1 MFTGIVQGLGTI
13 KAIDEGDGITTF
25 SVLCPDTQDL
35 AIGASV
41 AIDGVCLTATSIE
54 EELVTFDIIPE
65 TMERTT
71 LGERGV
77 DDEVNIE
84 RSLRYGDEVGGHL
97 LSGHIIG
104 RGLVT
109 YAQALG
115 EGAQLKIKAPPSIQ
129 KYIQTKGYIG
139 IDGISLTLG
148 EVNGNE
154 FDLHII
160 PETLRLTA
168 LGSKQA
174 GDAVNIEIDSTTM
187 MIVET
192 VERLLKENEL

>member
-54 EELVTFDIIPE
+54 GELVTFDIIPE

-77 DDEVNIE
+77 GDEVNIE

>member
-25 SVLCPDTQDL
+25 SVRCPDTQGL

-41 AIDGVCLTATSIE
+41 AIDGVCLTATAIDG
-54 EELVTFDIIPE
+54 ELVTFDIIPE

-77 DDEVNIE
+77 GDEVNIE

-109 YAQALG
+109 YTQAVG

-139 IDGISLTLG
+139 IDGISLTVG
-148 EVNGNE
+148 EVTGNN

-168 LGSKQA
+168 LGSKQV

>member
-1 MFTGIVQGLGTI
+1 MFTGIVQGLGVI
-13 KAIDEGDGITTF
+13 QSIEEGDGIITF
-25 SVLCPDTQDL
+25 SVVCPDTQDL
-35 AIGASV
+35 IIGASV
-41 AIDGVCLTATSIE
+41 AIDGVCLTATSINGD
-54 EELVTFDIIPE
+54 LVTFDIIPE

-71 LGERGV
+71 LGERIV
-77 DDEVNIE
+77 DDNVNIE

-109 YAQALG
+109 YSESVG
-115 EGAQLKIKAPPSIQ
+115 EGAQLKIKAPPAIQ

-148 EVNGNE
+148 EVVDNE

-160 PETLRLTA
+160 PETLRLTT

-192 VERLLKENEL
+192 VERLIKEN

>member
-13 KAIDEGDGITTF
+13 KSIEEGNGITTL
-25 SVLCPDTQDL
+25 SIACPDTQNL
-35 AIGASV
+35 VIGASV
-41 AIDGVCLTATSIE
+41 AIDGICLTATSIKDK
-54 EELVTFDIIPE
+54 LVTFDVIPE

-71 LGERGV
+71 LGERV
-77 DDEVNIE
+77 ANDEVNIE

-104 RGLVT
+104 RGLLT
-109 YAQALG
+109 YSENIG

-139 IDGISLTLG
+139 IDGISLTIG
-148 EVNGNE
+148 EVHENE

-160 PETLRLTA
+160 PETLRLTT
-168 LGSKQA
+168 LGSKQV
-174 GDAVNIEIDSTTM
+174 GDAINIEIDSTTM

-192 VERLLKENEL
+192 VERLLKEN

>member
-13 KAIDEGDGITTF
+13 KSIEEGNGITTF
-25 SVLCPDTQDL
+25 SIVCPDTKSL

-41 AIDGVCLTATSIE
+41 AIDGVCLTATSIKDK
-54 EELVTFDIIPE
+54 LVTFDVIPE

-71 LGERGV
+71 LGERIV

-104 RGLVT
+104 RGLFT
-109 YAQALG
+109 YSEKVG

-148 EVNGNE
+148 EVHENE

-160 PETLRLTA
+160 PETLRLTT
-168 LGSKQA
+168 LGSKQV

-192 VERLLKENEL
+192 VERLIKEN

>member
-13 KAIDEGDGITTF
+13 KSIEEGNGITTF
-25 SVLCPDTQDL
+25 SIACPDTQNL

-41 AIDGVCLTATSIE
+41 AIDGVCLTATSIKDK
-54 EELVTFDIIPE
+54 LVTFDVIPE
-65 TMERTT
+65 TLERTT
-71 LGERGV
+71 LGERVV
-77 DDEVNIE
+77 DDQVNIE

-104 RGLVT
+104 RGLFT
-109 YAQALG
+109 YSEKVG

-148 EVNGNE
+148 EVHQNE

-160 PETLRLTA
+160 PETLRLTT
-168 LGSKQA
+168 LGSKQV

-192 VERLLKENEL
+192 VERLIKEN

>member
-1 MFTGIVQGLGTI
+1 MFTGIVQGLGVI
-13 KAIDEGDGITTF
+13 QSIEEGDGIITF
-25 SVLCPDTQDL
+25 SVVCPDTQDL
-35 AIGASV
+35 IIGASV
-41 AIDGVCLTATSIE
+41 AIDGVCLTATSINGD
-54 EELVTFDIIPE
+54 LVTFDIIPE

-71 LGERGV
+71 LGERSV
-77 DDEVNIE
+77 DDNVNIE

-109 YAQALG
+109 YSESVG
-115 EGAQLKIKAPPSIQ
+115 EGAQLKIKAPPAIQ

-148 EVNGNE
+148 EVVDNE

-160 PETLRLTA
+160 PETLRLTT

-192 VERLLKENEL
+192 VERLIKEN

>member
-1 MFTGIVQGLGTI
+1 MFTGIVQGLGVI
-13 KAIDEGDGITTF
+13 KSIQEGNGITTF
-25 SVLCPDTQDL
+25 SIACPDTQHL

-41 AIDGVCLTATSIE
+41 AIDGVCLTATSIKDK
-54 EELVTFDIIPE
+54 LVTFDVIPE

-71 LGERGV
+71 LGERVVG
-77 DDEVNIE
+77 DEVNIE

-104 RGLVT
+104 RGLLT
-109 YAQALG
+109 YSERVG

-129 KYIQTKGYIG
+129 KYIQTKGYVG

-148 EVNGNE
+148 EVIENE

-160 PETLRLTA
+160 PETLRLTT

-192 VERLLKENEL
+192 VERVLKEN

>member
-13 KAIDEGDGITTF
+13 KSIEEGNGITTF
-25 SVLCPDTQDL
+25 SIACPDTQNL

-41 AIDGVCLTATSIE
+41 AIDGVCLTATSIKDK
-54 EELVTFDIIPE
+54 LVTFDIIPE

-71 LGERGV
+71 LGERV
-77 DDEVNIE
+77 IDDEVNIE

-104 RGLVT
+104 RGLLT
-109 YAQALG
+109 YSERVG

-129 KYIQTKGYIG
+129 KYIETKGYVG

-148 EVNGNE
+148 EVIENE

-160 PETLRLTA
+160 PETLRLTT

-187 MIVET
+187 MTVET
-192 VERLLKENEL
+192 VERVLKEN

>member
-1 MFTGIVQGLGTI
+1 MFTGIVQGLGVI
-13 KAIDEGDGITTF
+13 QSIEEGDGIITF
-25 SVLCPDTQDL
+25 SVVCPDTQDL
-35 AIGASV
+35 IIGASV
-41 AIDGVCLTATSIE
+41 AIDGVCLTATSINGD
-54 EELVTFDIIPE
+54 LVTFDVIPE

-71 LGERGV
+71 LGERIV
-77 DDEVNIE
+77 DDNVNIE

-109 YAQALG
+109 YSESVG
-115 EGAQLKIKAPPSIQ
+115 EGAQLKIKAPPAIQ

-148 EVNGNE
+148 EVVDNE

-160 PETLRLTA
+160 PETLRLTT

-192 VERLLKENEL
+192 VERLLKEN

>member
-1 MFTGIVQGLGTI
+1 MFTGIVQGLGVI
-13 KAIDEGDGITTF
+13 KSIEEGDGIITF
-25 SVLCPDTQDL
+25 SVVCPDTQDL
-35 AIGASV
+35 IIGASV
-41 AIDGVCLTATSIE
+41 AIDGVCLTATSINGD
-54 EELVTFDIIPE
+54 LVTFDIIPE

-71 LGERGV
+71 LGERTV
-77 DDEVNIE
+77 DDNVNIE

-109 YAQALG
+109 YSESVG
-115 EGAQLKIKAPPSIQ
+115 EGAQLKIKAPPAIQ

-148 EVNGNE
+148 EVVDNE

-160 PETLRLTA
+160 PETLRLTT

-192 VERLLKENEL
+192 VERLIKEN

>member
-1 MFTGIVQGLGTI
+1 MFTGIVQGLGVI
-13 KAIDEGDGITTF
+13 KSIEEGDGIITF
-25 SVLCPDTQDL
+25 SVVCPDTQDL
-35 AIGASV
+35 IIGASV
-41 AIDGVCLTATSIE
+41 AIDGVCLTATSINGD
-54 EELVTFDIIPE
+54 LVTFDIIPE

-71 LGERGV
+71 LGERTV
-77 DDEVNIE
+77 DDNVNIE

-109 YAQALG
+109 YSESVG
-115 EGAQLKIKAPPSIQ
+115 EGAQLKIKAPPAIQ

-139 IDGISLTLG
+139 IDGISLTLW
-148 EVNGNE
+148 EVVENE

-160 PETLRLTA
+160 PETLRLTT

-192 VERLLKENEL
+192 VERLLKEN